1 MSVPCPPYAS
11 KSCIILPEAGR
22 DKAVKKKRANGIGNM
37 VCPVTSLAGMQG
49 MQGKKKKKKFSH
61 R

>member
-37 VCPVTSLAGMQG
+37 VCPVTSLAGDAG
-49 MQGKKKKKKFSH
+49 EEEEEEV
-61 R
+61 